1 MIFYSTL
8 VKLTFMKLPQEI
20 EETIRKIR
28 DKIGMLSQIDYFPRE
43 YVEKIK
49 YRKHN
54 VLHSRML
61 GVLSRVGH
69 ELGYVVDVERGL
81 KPRESRKFNPDLLFW
96 KNHEIAILF
105 EYESTNSSDYRVIYK
120 DLANYKRSV
129 KQKLTDGIEL
139 PDYWIIITTLPNRP
153 VSSWSRWRVDKSD
166 YSRLKRNPRSFYMEK
181 NLREFSKLDDAYFT
195 KSQLLLLN
203 LNEEGITIE
212 FPLSVDT
219 NNFPIS
225 WV

>member
-1 MIFYSTL
+1 ME
-8 VKLTFMKLPQEI
+8 LPHEV
-20 EETIRKIR
+20 EETVRKIC
-28 DKIGMLSQIDYFPRE
+28 DIIGMLSQIGYFPRE

-69 ELGYVVDVERGL
+69 ELGYVVDIEKGL
-81 KPRESRKFNPDLLFW
+81 KPQESRKFNPDLLFW
-96 KNHEIAILF
+96 KNHKMIILF
-105 EYESTNSSDYRVIYK
+105 EYESTNSSDYRVIHK

-129 KQKLTDGIEL
+129 DQKFTDDIEL
-139 PDYWIIITTLPNRP
+139 PECWIIITTLPNKP
-153 VSSWSRWRVDKSD
+153 VSSWSRWRVEKSD
-166 YSRLKRNPRSFYMEK
+166 YARLKRNPRSFYIKK
-181 NLREFSKLDDAYFT
+181 NIGEFSKLGDAYFS

-212 FPLSVDT
+212 FPLSVESK
-219 NNFPIS
+219 NFPIS